1 MVRTKT
7 RPRTLEERYPKDK
20 YPNGPPQIRLG
31 PARLVVSN
39 NRIFNDHTGKPAL
52 MSWESSGVKNPLPPL
67 ASWVF
72 YMVHPDVPRD
82 FDGCVFQNG
91 LEDGNTLGK
100 GGRFRYE
107 FFFLPGATTEE
118 CHAHYLG
125 ELKAR
130 GTIWRHTRKVKRAM
144 DLENQKNPPQLE
156 DDPAEESGSG
166 LGSTTSESS
175 SDEEA
180 TTNNQQLPG
189 FVWPKHEHDCPS
201 RMYRGWFFV
210 YPHANIDCRG
220 ADGAEREIDVVTF
233 DPIEQEWEED
243 EVRRFDPMEHPVYV
257 TRRKARHDEYYD
269 AGLLG
274 WMEMRKFSH
283 WQEKADEATD
293 DALKLGWK
301 SW

>member
-7 RPRTLEERYPKDK
+7 RPTTVEDRYPKDK
-20 YPNGPPQIRLG
+20 YPNGPPKFRFPPKL
-31 PARLVVSN
+31 PRVSN
-39 NRIFNDHTGKPAL
+39 NRIFNDHTGRPAL
-52 MSWESSGVKNPLPPL
+52 MSWESSGVCPLPPL

-82 FDGCVFQNG
+82 FDGCAFQNG
-91 LEDGNTLGK
+91 LEDGKALDK

-130 GTIWRHTRKVKRAM
+130 GTIWRHIRKVKRAM

-156 DDPAEESGSG
+156 YDSAEESGSG
-166 LGSTTSESS
+166 LGSATSESS

-180 TTNNQQLPG
+180 TPNNQQLPG
-189 FVWPKHEHDCPS
+189 FVWPKHDRDCDS
-201 RMYRGWFFV
+201 VMYRGWFFV
-210 YPHANIDCRG
+210 YPDANIDCRG
-220 ADGAEREIDVVTF
+220 ADGAERGIDVVTF
-233 DPIEQEWEED
+233 DPIDQGDAWGED
-243 EVRRFDPMEHPVYV
+243 EVPEFDPMEHPVDV
-257 TRRKARHDEYYD
+257 TRRKARHEYYD

-293 DALKLGWK
+293 NALKLGWK

>member
-7 RPRTLEERYPKDK
+7 RPTTVEDRYPKDK
-20 YPNGPPQIRLG
+20 YPNGPPKYPSFPPKL
-31 PARLVVSN
+31 PLVSN
-39 NRIFNDHTGKPAL
+39 NRIFNDHTGRPAL
-52 MSWESSGVKNPLPPL
+52 MSWESAGVKNPLPPL

-82 FDGCVFQNG
+82 FDGYEFQRG
-91 LEDGNTLGK
+91 IEDGGYQPR
-100 GGRFRYE
+100 GGRFRWE

-130 GTIWRHTRKVKRAM
+130 GTIWRQIHKVKRAM
-144 DLENQKNPPQLE
+144 DLEKQKNPQPVD
-156 DDPAEESGSG
+156 DDPAEESGFG
-166 LGSTTSESS
+166 LGSTASESS

-180 TTNNQQLPG
+180 TADDQQLPG
-189 FVWPKHEHDCPS
+189 LVWPKRDRDCDS
-201 RMYRGWFFV
+201 VMYRGWFFV

-220 ADGAEREIDVVTF
+220 ADGAEREIDIVTF

-243 EVRRFDPMEHPVYV
+243 EVRRFDPMQHPVHV
-257 TRRKARHDEYYD
+257 TRKKPREDFQQGVMD
-269 AGLLG
+269 
-274 WMEMRKFSH
+274 WMYWRLCTH
-283 WQEKADEATD
+283 WEEKADEATD
-293 DALKLGWK
+293 NALKLGWK